1 MTQRVLVTGGQ
12 GFIGRA
18 IVAQLVELGCVEVLA
33 LTRQA
38 PAANQTFLVSDGQD
52 LSTTELVRG
61 MAQAA
66 GGFVAGQGGCGAAFV
81 R

>member
-18 IVAQLVELGCVEVLA
+18 IVAQLVELGRVEVLA

-38 PAANQTFLVSDGQD
+38 PWRNRLFW
-52 LSTTELVRG
+52 
-61 MAQAA
+61 
-66 GGFVAGQGGCGAAFV
+66 
-81 R
+81 